1 MVLFHLEQM
10 ERHLQNSDIGH
21 HDTQFKIVDRVLARS
36 GDILAGENSLVN
48 LIHVILAEVG
58 KAQTESSC

>member
-1 MVLFHLEQM
+1 
-10 ERHLQNSDIGH
+10 
-21 HDTQFKIVDRVLARS
+21 
-36 GDILAGENSLVN
+36 LAGENSLVN